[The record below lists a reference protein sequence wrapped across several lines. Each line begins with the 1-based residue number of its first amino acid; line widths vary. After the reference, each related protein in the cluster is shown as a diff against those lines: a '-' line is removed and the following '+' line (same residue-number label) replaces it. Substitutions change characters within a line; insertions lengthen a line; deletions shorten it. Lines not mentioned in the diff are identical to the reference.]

1 MKFYPT
7 FLTLHIIFAG
17 VWLIYFAV
25 DIVLKSKI
33 NETDEITLKHKLMG
47 LYLNFSNLFGIVGFM
62 GIAITG
68 IFLVSTNPGY
78 GYFDMSHAHWLAT
91 KQIIFVIILINTFF
105 RIIPAAKKLRSYME
119 SDQEKVNDQFHAVTR
134 INLLINVMVIINFAF
149 AITHRFL
156 G

>member
-7 FLTLHIIFAG
+7 FLTLHIVFAG
-17 VWLIYFAV
+17 VWIIFFAV

-33 NETDEITLKHKLMG
+33 NDSNEKNMKYKLME
-47 LYLNFSNLFGIVGFM
+47 LYLHLTNLFGIVGFV
-62 GIAITG
+62 GIALTG
-68 IFLVSTNPGY
+68 IALVSLNPGY

-91 KQIIFVIILINTFF
+91 KQIIFIIILVNTFF
-105 RIIPAAKKLRSYME
+105 RIIPAAKKLRNYIKNE
-119 SDQEKVNDQFHAVTR
+119 EDKVDAQFNSVTR
-134 INLLINVMVIINFAF
+134 INLLINILVIINFIF